1 MRLLLDTHF
10 VQRLV
15 AEPNKITR
23 QEHMLMSRNDLVV
36 SSVSIWEFR
45 IKWDKHGANSQ
56 RRDLLDPATAM
67 RFITQNEVELAPLT
81 GTDCSAVLAVPIEH
95 HDPFDIMLLV
105 HAQCLDARLLTR
117 DSVLLDHSLA
127 ISA

>member
-15 AEPNKITR
+15 AEPAKITR
-23 QEHMLMSRNDLVV
+23 QEHALMSRNDLVV

-45 IKWDKHGANSQ
+45 IKWDKHGGNLR
-56 RRDLLDPATAM
+56 RRDLLDPAKAM
-67 RFITQNEVELAPLT
+67 RFITENEVALAPLT
-81 GTDCSAVLAVPIEH
+81 GEVCAASLAVPIEH
-95 HDPFDIMLLV
+95 HDPFDVMLLV
-105 HAQCLDARLLTR
+105 HAQCLGARLLTR
-117 DSVLLDHSLA
+117 DSALIDHPLA